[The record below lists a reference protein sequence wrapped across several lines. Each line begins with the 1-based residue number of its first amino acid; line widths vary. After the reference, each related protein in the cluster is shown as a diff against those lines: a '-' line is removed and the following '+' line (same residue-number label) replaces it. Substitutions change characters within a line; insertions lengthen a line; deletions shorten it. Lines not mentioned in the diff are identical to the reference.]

1 MVGHFRRA
9 LFENLLRESAEL
21 SGLSVVDNQHAG
33 DNVGYVLVTAPRTE
47 FTIHSVDNPNRFVR
61 ECVSRKQHAA
71 VNRLVDGYLD
81 GTLRQNPPRLD
92 GEKPVY
98 HLILHGTEERTDESG
113 KLYRSTFLRVA
124 IPDAEL
130 KRYRRNYN
138 VPEILQWYASTE
150 VNASKVKSL
159 DLARPT
165 PEKEE
170 KGHCGMIGTPGFIGD
185 RLTQAR
191 EARGLN
197 GVDLAELVG
206 VSSASL
212 GNYERGK
219 QTPRSDVLDAISK
232 ALNVQRE
239 LFLCPMPTLSKEGI
253 WPRSLS
259 SATKAMRTKAEARF
273 MWMKELVA
281 YLGEYLDF
289 PRLTIPAI

>member
-1 MVGHFRRA
+1 MEDKLIARLMELVPDEFFRYIAARQDLLYREAQEMAYRETLWRGPEAAYMVGHFRRA

-33 DNVGYVLVTAPRTE
+33 DNVGYVLVTAPGTE

-165 PEKEE
+165 PKR
-170 KGHCGMIGTPGFIGD
+170 KRKDT
-185 RLTQAR
+185 
-191 EARGLN
+191 
-197 GVDLAELVG
+197 AE
-206 VSSASL
+206 
-212 GNYERGK
+212 
-219 QTPRSDVLDAISK
+219 
-232 ALNVQRE
+232 
-239 LFLCPMPTLSKEGI
+239 
-253 WPRSLS
+253 
-259 SATKAMRTKAEARF
+259 
-273 MWMKELVA
+273 
-281 YLGEYLDF
+281 
-289 PRLTIPAI
+289 